1 MQDTLSTEIREQVDA
16 AIEEMRRS
24 SAYVFEPV
32 IGEYS
37 FRLQFSLMGTLNQVA
52 FLGKEDD
59 IGAVIAQE
67 FWGAFL

>member
-1 MQDTLSTEIREQVDA
+1 MQDTLSPEIREQVDA
-16 AIEEMRRS
+16 VIEEIRSS

-32 IGEYS
+32 IGEYR
-37 FRLQFSLMGTLNQVA
+37 FHLAFSLMGSLKRVT

-59 IGAVIAQE
+59 IGAAIAQE